1 MEIVGIDMSITP
13 ELRASGYELMDENG
27 HEVDPVAFLQS
38 KGVNTVRLR
47 LWNEDA
53 DIAEKSQFAT
63 ELHSRG
69 INVLLCLHYS
79 DTWADPGHQNPP
91 SEWQGLEMPDLL
103 DSVYF
108 FTAQMVQLFQP
119 EYVQIGNEINSGI
132 LHPQGHIDSTENF
145 HNLLSAGIRAVR
157 DVAPSTQVILHYAG
171 VENAD
176 YFYTEL
182 DTLDYDLAG
191 LSYYPMWHG
200 KDVNMA
206 ATKLLQFETAVQKP
220 WFIAETSYPFTLSWN
235 DWTHNLLGDES
246 QLALGYPATP
256 QGQVGFIEKIKSA
269 VRTSNYGLGYCYW
282 AGDWVAFN
290 GPESTEGSPV
300 ENQAYFNFSGG
311 ALPIVNHL
319 D

>member
-1 MEIVGIDMSITP
+1 MSITP
-13 ELRASGYELMDENG
+13 ELRTSGYELKEGN
-27 HEVDPVAFLQS
+27 ELVVDPVALLQS

-47 LWNEDA
+47 LWNEDT
-53 DIAEKSQFAT
+53 DIAEKSQFAA

-91 SEWQGLEMPDLL
+91 TEWQGLSLQDLS
-103 DSVYF
+103 DSVYD
-108 FTAQMVQLFQP
+108 FTARMVQIFKP
-119 EYVQIGNEINSGI
+119 EYIQIGNEINSGI
-132 LHPQGHIDSTENF
+132 LHPLGHIDSTENF
-145 HNLLSAGIRAVR
+145 HQLLNSGIQAVR
-157 DVAPSTQVILHYAG
+157 DVNPSTQVILHCAG

-176 YFYTEL
+176 YFYTGL
-182 DTLDYDLAG
+182 DTLNYDFAG

-200 KDVNMA
+200 KDVNA
-206 ATKLLQFETAVQKP
+206 VATQLLQFEAVVQKP

-235 DWTHNLLGDES
+235 DWPHNLLGDES

-256 QGQVGFIEKIKSA
+256 QGQVSFIEKIKST
-269 VRTSNYGLGYCYW
+269 VRCSNHGLGYCYW

-290 GPESTEGSPV
+290 GSESTEGSPV
-300 ENQAYFNFSGG
+300 ENQAYFNFYGG